1 MYGKNTQ
8 GEVSIPICTCTPYV
22 RSLWEWLH
30 HEEQWGRAACWT
42 CPWKEGQISSKL
54 SWALIEGRPFGLQ
67 QMHIPAGHKKKKEK
81 RKKEKKNPDFR
92 TYEKKLN
99 INNKKTCPGALWPIS
114 DEPVQRA
121 TAGCSGHTVLP
132 TVRNLRSYL
141 LTWASTYV
149 TWQIR
154 DILSVCIN

>member
-99 INNKKTCPGALWPIS
+99 INNKKNVPGRSLANLW
-114 DEPVQRA
+114 
-121 TAGCSGHTVLP
+121 
-132 TVRNLRSYL
+132 
-141 LTWASTYV
+141 WASSTGYGGLFRTYRSPNSQESPVLSPDLGKYLRHV
-149 TWQIR
+149 T
-154 DILSVCIN
+154 D